1 MLSWVSRAARVTL
14 VAILA
19 TLASPSFLS
28 AQVDLGPAGVSQVEL
43 DKILERGQSLEQERR
58 WGEALTH
65 YEEALRQHPNERRLE
80 QRFTTTKLHYDLA
93 RRYSD
98 QSFTRSLA
106 GLSETEALALYSE
119 VLLKIHSHYVE
130 QPGWRQL
137 VDRGTQGIEIALAD
151 PVFAER
157 YLRNVNPAAVKRFR
171 DDLYRTL
178 RALPINDRHQ
188 ARNAVAQ
195 AGALGRQRLGL
206 PATSIILEYVCGAT
220 NALDDFSAFLTGD
233 QLNETYSQIDGNFVG
248 LGIELKSTDGALL
261 IVKVIP
267 GSPAEKSGLTGGDT
281 IVAVAGRSTADMS
294 TDEAANLLQ
303 GEEGTTVELQ
313 LRSPQGQDYRASV
326 RRAHVEIPSIT
337 DEALLDRDRGI
348 AYLKLTCFQ
357 KTTARDLDAALWR
370 LHRQGMKQLIIDLR
384 GNPGG
389 LLTSSVEV
397 ADKFVDQ
404 GTIVATRG
412 RNPHEDFTYSAH
424 RAGTWKLPLVVL
436 IDGDSASA
444 SEIFAGAIRDHRR
457 GTIVGMRSY
466 GKGSVQG
473 IFPLNL
479 ARSGLRLTTAKFYS
493 PNGHP
498 YSKVGV
504 EPDVQVHRV
513 AKPAEDT
520 NFQPP
525 AADQDLV
532 LAEAMRVARS
542 QLASD
547 SKASRPR

>member
-1 MLSWVSRAARVTL
+1 METSMPSWVSRTARVFMVAATAAL
-14 VAILA
+14 VAPQSL
-19 TLASPSFLS
+19 F
-28 AQVDLGPAGVSQVEL
+28 AQVEFGPAGASADQV
-43 DKILERGQSLEQERR
+43 DGILQRGQALEKERR

-65 YEEALRQHPNERRLE
+65 YEEALRQHPNESRLE
-80 QRFTTTKLHYDLA
+80 QKFTSSKLHYDLT

-106 GLSETEALALYSE
+106 GLSETDALALYSE

-130 QPGWRQL
+130 QPSWRNL
-137 VDRGTQGIEIALAD
+137 VDRGTQGLDIALTD
-151 PVFAER
+151 PIFIER
-157 YLRNVNPAAVKRFR
+157 HLKQVPPSNVKRFR
-171 DDLYRTL
+171 DELFRTL
-178 RALPINDRHQ
+178 RAQPMTDRHQ
-188 ARNAVAQ
+188 ARSAVAQ
-195 AGALGRQRLGL
+195 AAALGKQRLGVSG
-206 PATSIILEYVCGAT
+206 TSIVLEYVCGAT

-248 LGIELKSTDGALL
+248 LGIELKSAEGALL

-267 GSPAEKSGLTGGDT
+267 GSPAEKSGLAAGDT
-281 IVAVAGRSTADMS
+281 IIAVAGRSTADMS

-303 GEEGTTVELQ
+303 GEEGSTVELQ
-313 LRSPQGQDYRASV
+313 VRSPQRQDYRVSV

-397 ADKFVDQ
+397 ADKFVDE

-412 RNPHEDFTYSAH
+412 RNPHEDFTYAAH

-457 GTIVGMRSY
+457 GTIVGVRSY

-504 EPDVQVHRV
+504 EPDVQVHQA
-513 AKPAEDT
+513 AKPVEDN
-520 NFQPP
+520 NFQLP
-525 AADQDLV
+525 ADDGDLA
-532 LAEAMRVARS
+532 LAEALRVARG
-542 QLASD
+542 QIA
-547 SKASRPR
+547 RR

>member
-1 MLSWVSRAARVTL
+1 MPSWVSRTARVL
-14 VAILA
+14 LLAAAAAFVAPQSL
-19 TLASPSFLS
+19 F
-28 AQVDLGPAGVSQVEL
+28 AQVDFGPAGASADQV
-43 DKILERGQSLEQERR
+43 DTILERGQALEKERR

-65 YEEALRQHPNERRLE
+65 YEEALRQHPNESRLE
-80 QRFTTTKLHYDLA
+80 QKFTSSKLHYDLS

-106 GLSETEALALYSE
+106 GLSETDALALYSE

-130 QPGWRQL
+130 QPSWRNL
-137 VDRGTQGIEIALAD
+137 VDRGTQGLDIALAD
-151 PVFAER
+151 PVFVER
-157 YLRNVNPAAVKRFR
+157 HLKQAPPAAVKRFR
-171 DDLYRTL
+171 DELYRTL
-178 RALPINDRHQ
+178 RAMPMNDRHQ
-188 ARNAVAQ
+188 ARSAVAQ
-195 AGALGRQRLGL
+195 AAALGKQRLGVSG
-206 PATSIILEYVCGAT
+206 TSIVLEYVCGAT

-248 LGIELKSTDGALL
+248 LGIELKSAEGALL

-267 GSPAEKSGLTGGDT
+267 GSPAEKSGLAAGDT
-281 IVAVAGRSTADMS
+281 IIAVAGRSTADMS

-303 GEEGTTVELQ
+303 GEEGSTVELQ
-313 LRSPQGQDYRASV
+313 VRSPQRQDYRVSV

-370 LHRQGMKQLIIDLR
+370 LHRQGMKQLIMDLR

-397 ADKFVDQ
+397 ADKFVDE

-412 RNPHEDFTYSAH
+412 RNPHEDFTYAAH

-457 GTIVGMRSY
+457 GTIVGVRSY

-504 EPDVQVHRV
+504 EPDVQVHRA
-513 AKPAEDT
+513 AKPVEDN
-520 NFQPP
+520 NFQLPVDD
-525 AADQDLV
+525 ADLA
-532 LAEAMRVARS
+532 LAEALRVARG
-542 QLASD
+542 QIA
-547 SKASRPR
+547 RR

>member
-1 MLSWVSRAARVTL
+1 MPSWVSRTARVFMVAATAAL
-14 VAILA
+14 VAPQSL
-19 TLASPSFLS
+19 F
-28 AQVDLGPAGVSQVEL
+28 AQVEFGPAGASADQV
-43 DKILERGQSLEQERR
+43 DGILQRGQALEKERR

-65 YEEALRQHPNERRLE
+65 YEEALRQHPNESRLE
-80 QRFTTTKLHYDLA
+80 QKFTSSKLHYDLT

-106 GLSETEALALYSE
+106 GLSETDALALYSE

-130 QPGWRQL
+130 QPSWRNL
-137 VDRGTQGIEIALAD
+137 VDRGTQGLDIALTD
-151 PVFAER
+151 PIFIER
-157 YLRNVNPAAVKRFR
+157 HLKQVPPSNVKRFR
-171 DDLYRTL
+171 DELFRTL
-178 RALPINDRHQ
+178 RAQPMTDRHQ
-188 ARNAVAQ
+188 ARSAVAQ
-195 AGALGRQRLGL
+195 AAALGKQRLGVSG
-206 PATSIILEYVCGAT
+206 TSIVLEYVCGAT

-248 LGIELKSTDGALL
+248 LGIELKSAEGALL

-267 GSPAEKSGLTGGDT
+267 GSPAEKSGLAAGDT
-281 IVAVAGRSTADMS
+281 IIAVAGRSTADMS

-303 GEEGTTVELQ
+303 GEEGSTVELQ
-313 LRSPQGQDYRASV
+313 VRSPQRQDYRVSV

-397 ADKFVDQ
+397 ADKFVDE

-412 RNPHEDFTYSAH
+412 RNPHEDFTYAAH

-457 GTIVGMRSY
+457 GTIVGVRSY

-504 EPDVQVHRV
+504 EPDVQVHQA
-513 AKPAEDT
+513 AKPVEDN
-520 NFQPP
+520 NFQLP
-525 AADQDLV
+525 ADDGDLA
-532 LAEAMRVARS
+532 LAEALRVARG
-542 QLASD
+542 QIA
-547 SKASRPR
+547 RR

>member
-1 MLSWVSRAARVTL
+1 MPSWVSRATRVL
-14 VAILA
+14 LLAAAAAIVTPQSL
-19 TLASPSFLS
+19 L
-28 AQVDLGPAGVSQVEL
+28 AQVDFGPAGTPADQV
-43 DKILERGQSLEQERR
+43 DTILERGQALEKERR

-65 YEEALRQHPNERRLE
+65 YEEAVRQHPNESRLE
-80 QRFTTTKLHYDLA
+80 QKFTSSKLHYDLT

-106 GLSETEALALYSE
+106 GLSETDALALYSE

-130 QPGWRQL
+130 QPSWRNL
-137 VDRGTQGIEIALAD
+137 VDRGTQGLDIALAD
-151 PVFAER
+151 PIFIER
-157 YLRNVNPAAVKRFR
+157 HLKQTPPANVKRFR

-178 RALPINDRHQ
+178 RALPMNDRHQ
-188 ARNAVAQ
+188 ARSAVAQ
-195 AGALGRQRLGL
+195 AAALGKQRLGVSG
-206 PATSIILEYVCGAT
+206 TSIVLEYVCGAT

-248 LGIELKSTDGALL
+248 LGIELKSAEGALL

-267 GSPAEKSGLTGGDT
+267 GSPAEKSGLAAGDT

-303 GEEGTTVELQ
+303 GEEGSTVELQ
-313 LRSPQGQDYRASV
+313 VRSPQRQDYRVSV

-397 ADKFVDQ
+397 ADKFVDE

-412 RNPHEDFTYSAH
+412 RNPHEDFTYAAH

-457 GTIVGMRSY
+457 GTIVGVRSY

-504 EPDVQVHRV
+504 EPDVQVHQT
-513 AKPAEDT
+513 AKPVADT

-525 AADQDLV
+525 ADDADLA
-532 LAEAMRVARS
+532 LAEALRVARG
-542 QLASD
+542 QIA
-547 SKASRPR
+547 RR

>member
-1 MLSWVSRAARVTL
+1 MPSWVSRTARAMLLAV
-14 VAILA
+14 LA
-19 TLASPSFLS
+19 TLASPALS
-28 AQVDLGPAGVSQVEL
+28 LAQVEFGPAGVSQEQL
-43 DKILERGQSLEQERR
+43 DEILQRGQALERDRR

-65 YEEALRQHPNERRLE
+65 YEEALRQHPNDSRLE
-80 QRFTTTKLHYDLA
+80 QRFTSSKLHYDLA

-98 QSFTRSLA
+98 QSFTRSLS
-106 GLSETEALALYSE
+106 GLSEGDALSLYSE

-130 QPGWRQL
+130 QPSWRHL
-137 VDRGTQGIEIALAD
+137 VDRGTQGLEIALAD
-151 PVFAER
+151 PVFADR
-157 YLRNVNPAAVKRFR
+157 YLRNANPAAVKRFR
-171 DDLYRTL
+171 DELYRTL
-178 RALPINDRHQ
+178 RALPMNDRHQ

-195 AGALGRQRLGL
+195 IGTLGRQRLGI

-233 QLNETYSQIDGNFVG
+233 QLSETYSQIDGNFVG
-248 LGIELKSTDGALL
+248 LGIELKSSDGALL

-267 GSPAEKSGLTGGDT
+267 GSPAEKSGLAGGDA
-281 IVAVAGRSTADMS
+281 IVAVSGRSTADMS

-303 GEEGTTVELQ
+303 GEEGSTVELQ
-313 LRSPQGQDYRASV
+313 IRSPQGQDYRVTV

-337 DEALLDRDRGI
+337 DEAILDRDRGI

-370 LHRQGMKQLIIDLR
+370 LHRQGMKQLIMDLR

-412 RNPHEDFTYSAH
+412 RNPHEDFTYAAH

-493 PNGHP
+493 PKGHP

-513 AKPAEDT
+513 AKPVEDT

-525 AADQDLV
+525 ADENDLA
-532 LAEAMRVARS
+532 LDEALRVARA
-542 QLASD
+542 QIA
-547 SKASRPR
+547 RR